1 MFNSRKSVAGAGFL
15 AIAGL
20 WIVGILL
27 NLALLAGAVW
37 VVVYV
42 LRAMGVIA

>member
-1 MFNSRKSVAGAGFL
+1 MFNSRKSAGAGFGL
-15 AIAGL
+15 AMVGIWL
-20 WIVGILL
+20 IGILL

>member
-1 MFNSRKSVAGAGFL
+1 MFKSYRSAGAGFGL
-15 AIAGL
+15 AVIGM
-20 WIVGILL
+20 WIIGILL

>member
-1 MFNSRKSVAGAGFL
+1 MFKSYKSAAGAGFL

-20 WIVGILL
+20 WIIGILL
-27 NLALLAGAVW
+27 NLALIAGAVW